1 MAKNKKKLP
10 LVSVCTPTFN
20 RRPFLPTAIS
30 CFLNQ
35 TYPRDRIEWIVVDDG
50 TDKVEDVFLAA
61 NIPQVKY
68 FRVDTKMTLGAK
80 RNFTHTKCTG
90 SIIVYMDDDDYYP
103 PERISHAVD
112 TLLKNPTALCAGS
125 SEIYVYFKHIQK
137 MYQGGPYGPNHAT
150 AGTFAFR
157 KELLNKTKYNENASL
172 AEEKEFLMNYTVPF
186 VQLDPLKTILV
197 FSHIHN
203 TFDKKKLL
211 DNPNNLFKPSDKTVD
226 MFIKHPYETQIK
238 SFFLKDIDAKLDGY
252 KHGDPIMKP
261 DVLKQIKEL
270 EAERELMMKNNN
282 GGQIM
287 MQTPGGEPRPM
298 TQQDILELIQKQQ
311 LDIKTLS
318 EKLNEL
324 SQTPVYVELDKRE
337 RKIQMLEGLVS
348 RLTEEL
354 KTAKMENRTVLKVV
368 DANPKV
374 VDANPKVV
382 LKVAEA
388 ITTSNKSKLI
398 PEVNI
403 VAPIVEII

>member
-1 MAKNKKKLP
+1 
-10 LVSVCTPTFN
+10 
-20 RRPFLPTAIS
+20 
-30 CFLNQ
+30 
-35 TYPRDRIEWIVVDDG
+35 
-50 TDKVEDVFLAA
+50 
-61 NIPQVKY
+61 
-68 FRVDTKMTLGAK
+68 
-80 RNFTHTKCTG
+80 
-90 SIIVYMDDDDYYP
+90 
-103 PERISHAVD
+103 
-112 TLLKNPTALCAGS
+112 
-125 SEIYVYFKHIQK
+125 
-137 MYQGGPYGPNHAT
+137 
-150 AGTFAFR
+150 
-157 KELLNKTKYNENASL
+157 
-172 AEEKEFLMNYTVPF
+172 
-186 VQLDPLKTILV
+186 
-197 FSHIHN
+197 
-203 TFDKKKLL
+203 
-211 DNPNNLFKPSDKTVD
+211 

-388 ITTSNKSKLI
+388 TTTSNKSKLI

-403 VAPIVEII
+403 VAPIMEII

>member
-1 MAKNKKKLP
+1 MAKSKKKVP
-10 LVSVCTPTFN
+10 LVSICTPTFN
-20 RRPFLPTAIS
+20 RRPFLPTIIN

-50 TDKVEDVFLAA
+50 TDKVEDVFIAA

-103 PERISHAVD
+103 PDRVSHAVE
-112 TLLKNPTALCAGS
+112 TLQKNPNALCAGS

-157 KELLNKTKYNENASL
+157 KELLNKTKYNETASL
-172 AEEKEFLMNYTVPF
+172 AEEREFLQGYTIPF

-197 FSHIHN
+197 FSHIQN

-211 DNPNNLFKPSDKTVD
+211 ENPNNLFKESSKTVD
-226 MFIKHPYETQIK
+226 MFIKHSYETQIK
-238 SFFLKDIDAKLDGY
+238 SFFLKDIDKKLDDY

-270 EAERELMMKNNN
+270 EAEREQLMKTN
-282 GGQIM
+282 GGGGHIM
-287 MQTPGGEPRPM
+287 MQRPGEEPRPM
-298 TQQDILELIQKQQ
+298 TQPEILEIIQKQQ
-311 LDIKTLS
+311 QEIKTLS
-318 EKLNEL
+318 EKVQEI
-324 SQTPVYVELDKRE
+324 STQAPPYVELEKRE
-337 RKIQMLEGLVS
+337 RKIKMLDDLVC

-354 KTAKMENRTVLKVV
+354 KSVKEENRKIKLEREEPIKKK
-368 DANPKV
+368 DF
-374 VDANPKVV
+374 
-382 LKVAEA
+382 
-388 ITTSNKSKLI
+388 SKLI
-398 PEVNI
+398 PEVWI
-403 VAPIVEII
+403 QAPLVPLLV